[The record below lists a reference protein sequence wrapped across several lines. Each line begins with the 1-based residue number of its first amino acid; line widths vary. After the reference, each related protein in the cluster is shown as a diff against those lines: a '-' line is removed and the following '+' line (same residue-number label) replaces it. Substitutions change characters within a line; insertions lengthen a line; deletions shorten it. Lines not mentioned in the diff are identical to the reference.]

1 MVRVPIGRRR
11 ASARAALLAL
21 LMAVFVVQPL
31 AQPAGAATM
40 FGNDVSWP
48 QCSSADGGFNLPM
61 PPTSAQFVIVGLTKG
76 LAFTEN
82 PCLDDQVQWLRD
94 NGKPNHAYTMAT
106 FPTAAQETT
115 YGDDGPWQP
124 TTRRARLSNVG
135 YAAAEFAVASMLA
148 EGWRPPMV
156 WIDVEPRPAQPWPT
170 GTATNELYNRYVI
183 EGLMRGLRDAGF
195 AYGLYSYTSGWN
207 EIVGSWFL
215 PTVPVWAT
223 AGELDYPEEALDR
236 CSQPS
241 FSGGRVYISQWYD
254 STRDYDRTCSW
265 YSFTPPQIPP
275 AIMTESTHDFD
286 ADWTNDLLRLNTSG
300 WLWHY
305 RGNGASAF
313 PTRATMA
320 TTWSAM
326 SDIAA
331 PGDLTGDRRHDV
343 LAKDT
348 SGRLWLYPGTGKG
361 TFGTRSLIGSGWS
374 TMRQLAG
381 PGDFSGDGRS
391 DLLALDTSGRL
402 WLYRGTDRSTFSP
415 RTQVLSGWTGMVD
428 IAGLGDLTLDR
439 RSDVVALDS
448 SGQLWV
454 YPGTGTGGVSPRTLL
469 ASGMT
474 GARLSGPGDV
484 TGDRLVDLVVLE
496 SSGTVSL
503 YPGTA
508 SGGLGARQVVTSWT
522 GVRAVA

>member
-1 MVRVPIGRRR
+1 MGTVPIGRRR

-21 LMAVFVVQPL
+21 LMSLFVVQPL
-31 AQPAGAATM
+31 AQPAGAATL
-40 FGNDVSWP
+40 FGHDISWP
-48 QCSSADGGFNLPM
+48 QCPPDGHPM
-61 PPTSAQFVIVGLTKG
+61 PPTSTQFVIVGLTRG

-82 PCLDDQVQWLRD
+82 PCLDYQVQWLRD
-94 NGKPNHAYTMAT
+94 RGTSNHAYTMAT
-106 FPTAAQETT
+106 FPTAAQEATH
-115 YGDDGPWQP
+115 GDDGPWQP

-135 YAAAEFAVASMLA
+135 YAQARFAAASMT
-148 EGWRPPMV
+148 EVGWRPPMV

-170 GTATNELYNRYVI
+170 ATVTDELNNRFVI

-207 EIVGSWFL
+207 DIVGDWYL

-254 STRDYDRTCSW
+254 ATRDYDRTCSW

-275 AIMTESTHDFD
+275 AIMTGSAHDFD
-286 ADWTNDLLRLNTSG
+286 ADWTDDLLRLNTSG

-320 TTWSAM
+320 TTWS
-326 SDIAA
+326 SVVDVAA

-361 TFGTRSLIGSGWS
+361 TLGTRSQIGSGWS
-374 TMRQLAG
+374 TMRQLTG
-381 PGDFSGDGRS
+381 PGDFSGDGRA

-402 WLYRGTDRSTFSP
+402 WVYRGTDRGSFSP
-415 RTQVLSGWTGMVD
+415 RTQVASGWSGIVD
-428 IAGLGDLTLDR
+428 IAGIGDLTLDR
-439 RSDVVALDS
+439 RADVLALDS
-448 SGQLWV
+448 SGRLWV
-454 YPGTGTGGVSPRTLL
+454 YPGTGTGGLGARTQLG
-469 ASGMT
+469 SGLT
-474 GARLSGPGDV
+474 GARLGGPGDV
-484 TGDRLVDLVVLE
+484 TGDRLPDLVVLDRA
-496 SSGTVSL
+496 GTL
-503 YPGTA
+503 WLHPGTA
-508 SGGLGARQVVTSWT
+508 SGVLAARRQLATGWT
-522 GVRAVA
+522 GVRAFA